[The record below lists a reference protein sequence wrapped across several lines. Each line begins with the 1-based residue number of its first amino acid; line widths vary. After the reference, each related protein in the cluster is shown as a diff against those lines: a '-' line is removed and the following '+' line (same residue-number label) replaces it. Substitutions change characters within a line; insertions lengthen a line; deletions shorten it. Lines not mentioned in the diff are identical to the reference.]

1 MGQKNIPK
9 LADENKTSARCLLR
23 KLRSVTW
30 LHQIRS
36 HRPALPTGDGKR
48 LMLGA
53 RFFWASAVPGGKSTR
68 NSRPLAGGG
77 TCRSRCGTYVT
88 ATPLAADAALI
99 TSFTATP

>member
-30 LHQIRS
+30 LHQIRF
-36 HRPALPTGDGKR
+36 HRPALPTGDGKS

-53 RFFWASAVPGGKSTR
+53 RFFWASAVPGGKRTR
-68 NSRPLAGGG
+68 NSWPLSGGG
-77 TCRSRCGTYVT
+77 TCRRRFVRSVT
-88 ATPLAADAALI
+88 APPILPEAAWI
-99 TSFTATP
+99 TIF